1 MLPQETGQAAFAA
14 IQEIVAKLEAD
25 PDTDWSKVNIET
37 LRQHLIDMN
46 DVTLR
51 AKIIVESQSNGRKFV
66 VTGDGTVVGSI
77 QRMVMGHAATM
88 SGKDGWTMVAEAIA
102 NGTKLDVKPPGPGML
117 AKLDGLGFIGLMTM
131 VMHHQEHHWMIA
143 KGNAP
148 HH

>member
-1 MLPQETGQAAFAA
+1 
-14 IQEIVAKLEAD
+14 
-25 PDTDWSKVNIET
+25 
-37 LRQHLIDMN
+37 MN

-51 AKIIVESQSNGRKFV
+51 AKIIVESQSNGRKFL
-66 VTGDGTVVGSI
+66 VTGDGTVVGSS

-131 VMHHQEHHWMIA
+131 GMHHQEHHWMIA